1 MEDEFGYSGEN
12 KKEIYMPKGYAPSVF
27 VSSTCYDLSQVR
39 ADLKRFLESMGL
51 DPVLSETPVFPVS
64 PQIGP
69 VENCLRAVRE
79 RADIFVLIVGDRYG
93 SQDESGKSI
102 TNMEYFEAKG
112 KGIPVYIFVLKQVL
126 SMLPIWKTNPL
137 ANYDSVVDTPK
148 LFEFVENLRSSQ
160 DHWVFEFEEVAHI
173 TDVLR
178 RQLAYLF
185 MEGLALREKVKG
197 LKLPIAL
204 TDLSAR
210 SLQLVLERPVGW
222 EYRLFTSVLAE
233 EIEKDQEFRWDLK
246 YGLKFAAIRPL
257 DNVALMLQWIQQK
270 LADIGGL
277 VHSANRLMNQA
288 IQEAL
293 GPLGVPGDAEHIVYV
308 SRRIA
313 RIRKELLTWS
323 IKFNCAEVKPEC
335 KRLLSLIS
343 TFSKDAV
350 DQLESIP
357 GRLDAEISK
366 ALEARKRGE
375 EYTAK
380 LMLKFSGPNSDEI
393 EAEFEKVSQMLPNLL

>member
-1 MEDEFGYSGEN
+1 
-12 KKEIYMPKGYAPSVF
+12 MPKGYAPSVF

-39 ADLKRFLESMGL
+39 ADLKRFLEGMGL
-51 DPVLSETPVFPVS
+51 DPVLSEMPVFPVS

-79 RADIFVLIVGDRYG
+79 RADIFVLIVGARYG
-93 SQDESGKSI
+93 TQGKSGKSI
-102 TNMEYFEAKG
+102 TNMEYLEAKG
-112 KGIPVYIFVLKQVL
+112 KGVPVYIFVLKQVL

-137 ANYDSVVDTPK
+137 ADYESVVDTPK

-185 MEGLALREKVKG
+185 MEGLAFREKVKG
-197 LKLPIAL
+197 LKLPVAL

-222 EYRLFTSVLAE
+222 EFRLFTSVLAE
-233 EIEKDQEFRWDLK
+233 EIEKDQEFSWDLK
-246 YGLKFAAIRPL
+246 YGLKIGAVRPL
-257 DNVALMLQWIQQK
+257 DNVALMMQWVQQK

-277 VHSANRLMNQA
+277 VHSADRLMNQA

-293 GPLGVPGDAEHIVYV
+293 GPPGVPGDAERIVYV

-313 RIRKELLTWS
+313 RVRKELLAWS
-323 IKFNCAEVKPEC
+323 IEFNCADVQPEC
-335 KRLLSLIS
+335 ERLLSLIS
-343 TFSKDAV
+343 TSSKDVV

-357 GRLDAEISK
+357 GKFNAEISK
-366 ALEARKRGE
+366 ALEARNRGE

-380 LMLKFSGPNSDEI
+380 LMLKFSMPNSEEI
-393 EAEFEKVSQMLPNLL
+393 ATEFEKLSQMLPGLL